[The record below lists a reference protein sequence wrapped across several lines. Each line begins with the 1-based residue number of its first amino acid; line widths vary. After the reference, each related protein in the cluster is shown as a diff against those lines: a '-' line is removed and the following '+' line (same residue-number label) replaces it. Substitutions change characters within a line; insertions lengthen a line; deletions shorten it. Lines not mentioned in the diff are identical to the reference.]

1 MESEWAGQQQQRL
14 IELIDID
21 MEPAPVDL
29 VFWTDNL
36 TSSFLQSWNSE
47 GGGGSNPPK
56 YMYCIIV
63 IEQTAIFMNATWAN
77 LVFILVSEQ
86 ILKFWVISVSD

>member
-1 MESEWAGQQQQRL
+1 MFSEQSGAESEWAGQQQRL

-29 VFWTDNL
+29 VFWTDKL
-36 TSSFLQSWNSE
+36 SSSFLQSWSSE

-56 YMYCIIV
+56 YLYYIIDQ
-63 IEQTAIFMNATWAN
+63 IDIYMNTAGAN
-77 LVFILVSEQ
+77 LVFI
-86 ILKFWVISVSD
+86 